1 MGAPLLS
8 YASLLNYCFQTIIL
22 FRDTRVIQFEPILC
36 NILCNILRSDDTV
49 ALMKNLNQYLQKR
62 GGRWHYVRR
71 VPKQYAKIDTR
82 TFIRKSLGTDSLEL
96 ARKRRD
102 ELVTA
107 DERYWAQISVGTISA
122 DETDEEYKNL
132 RKNYERAQFIA
143 TTHGLAFQTMEQ
155 IQTGPLDEIV
165 RRVELIENLGK
176 SASLAPKD
184 VTDAVLG
191 NVRKPK
197 VTIRQAFEIY
207 CDTIARSDQLHKS
220 TEQIRNWKKT
230 KKRAVENFVKL
241 NGNVNMDEITRE
253 HAHKIYS
260 WWASRIDPNENPS
273 PKSPDSGNKDMGNLN
288 ILYRRYWEFEGE
300 EFRDNPFRNLRF
312 QRRKNAEKRPAFPID
327 WIKTRL
333 LAPESFD
340 GMNADARRIMY
351 ALIETGCRPSE
362 VINIEPKNICLD
374 AEIPHL
380 KIRPAKQRALK
391 TLSSYRDIPL
401 VGVSLEAFKASPN
414 GFDRYRD
421 KSTNF
426 SGYML
431 KMLDKRGLRP
441 TKKHVVYSLRHSFE
455 NRLIEAN
462 VDQGVRCRLMGHE
475 DNRPEYGDGGSLE
488 FRQAELKRIAFPVL
502 EGLKSKI

>member
-1 MGAPLLS
+1 MRG
-8 YASLLNYCFQTIIL
+8 C
-22 FRDTRVIQFEPILC
+22 
-36 NILCNILRSDDTV
+36 DTV
-49 ALMKNLNQYLQKR
+49 ALMKKLNQYLQKR

-71 VPKQYAKIDTR
+71 VPKQYEQIDTR

-102 ELVTA
+102 ELAMA
-107 DERYWAQISVGTISA
+107 DEKFWAQLSMRTA
-122 DETDEEYKNL
+122 NQDKTDDEYQEL
-132 RKNYERAQFIA
+132 RKNYERARVIA
-143 TTHGLAFQTMEQ
+143 TTHGLAFQPMEQ
-155 IQTGPLDEIV
+155 IQIGPMEEIV
-165 RRVELIENLGK
+165 RRVELIEKWGK
-176 SASLAPKD
+176 STSLAPKD

-191 NVRKPK
+191 NIRKPK

-207 CDTIARSDQLHKS
+207 CETIARSDQLHKS

-260 WWASRIDPNENPS
+260 WWASRIDPDENPS

-312 QRRKNAEKRPAFPID
+312 QRKKNAEKRPAFPID

-340 GMNADARRIMY
+340 GINADARRIMY

-414 GFDRYRD
+414 GFDRYRN
-421 KSTNF
+421 KCTNF

-431 KMLDKRGLRP
+431 KMLDKRGLLP
-441 TKKHVVYSLRHSFE
+441 TKKHVIYSLRHSFE
-455 NRLIEAN
+455 NRLIEAD
-462 VDQGVRCRLMGHE
+462 VDRGVRCRLMGHE
-475 DNRPEYGDGGSLE
+475 DNRPAYGDGGALS
-488 FRQAELKRIAFPVL
+488 FRHGILQDMAFPVSEKL
-502 EGLKSKI
+502 LNSI